1 MDPRPSRNTAAGG
14 FAIATSVLGGTILGA
29 VGFHQPTIG
38 FLVGAAA
45 GVAIAL
51 AVWLVDRR

>member
-1 MDPRPSRNTAAGG
+1 MNPRPSRNTAAGG
-14 FAIATSVLGGTILGA
+14 FAIATGVLGGTILGA